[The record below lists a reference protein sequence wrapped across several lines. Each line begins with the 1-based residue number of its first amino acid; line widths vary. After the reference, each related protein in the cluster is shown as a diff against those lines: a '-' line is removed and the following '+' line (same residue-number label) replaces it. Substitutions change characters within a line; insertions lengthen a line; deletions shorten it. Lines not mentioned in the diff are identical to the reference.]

1 MELERCCKEEW
12 AKLPKDRATRRG
24 RRPPL
29 AITGVGAAAGRKRRE
44 KTAAS
49 ASAQQMQHWG
59 KMDDKLILA
68 VFNYPELY
76 NVTLPNY
83 RCTESRAS
91 AWRSIS
97 IVLGLPSEECK
108 RKWKNMRDRYL
119 KEVRMEIKSK
129 KQGEVV
135 QSRWKYRQLMNFI
148 APFTGSRSG
157 VADMCGNNDDDHDNP
172 DNEAGSVEGES
183 ASSEAVKTPQP
194 ITKAPASQ
202 PDLKPQA
209 AFVTQLPALSQDS
222 QMAQLAVMAKLP
234 SGPQITPS
242 SKTGRKRKHQDSPSQ
257 PSAQTTT
264 TSPTKWLVK
273 DNGTAFPNRP
283 RDEDELFLLSF
294 VPALK
299 RLAPQ
304 KRCETK
310 IKIQQIMYDA
320 EFNVAQPESLEKQPE
335 PDTQD

>member
-1 MELERCCKEEW
+1 
-12 AKLPKDRATRRG
+12 
-24 RRPPL
+24 
-29 AITGVGAAAGRKRRE
+29 
-44 KTAAS
+44 
-49 ASAQQMQHWG
+49 
-59 KMDDKLILA
+59 MDDKLILS

-83 RCTESRAS
+83 RCTESRAN
-91 AWRSIS
+91 AWRNIS
-97 IVLGLPSEECK
+97 VGLGLPSEECK

-129 KQGEVV
+129 KQGEIA

-157 VADMCGNNDDDHDNP
+157 VADICGSNDDDHDNP
-172 DNEAGSVEGES
+172 DHESGSAEGETTLL
-183 ASSEAVKTPQP
+183 EAVKTPQNL
-194 ITKAPASQ
+194 TKAPASS
-202 PDLKPQA
+202 PDLKSV
-209 AFVTQLPALSQDS
+209 AFVAQLPSASQDS
-222 QMAQLAVMAKLP
+222 QMAQLAVLAKMP
-234 SGPQITPS
+234 STPQITPTS
-242 SKTGRKRKHQDSPSQ
+242 NTGRKRRLMQESSPSSQ
-257 PSAQTTT
+257 SP

-273 DNGTAFPNRP
+273 DNGTSFPSRP

-310 IKIQQIMYDA
+310 IKIQQIMYEA
-320 EFNVAQPESLEKQPE
+320 EFNIAQTESQEKKAEPETLG
-335 PDTQD
+335 

>member
-1 MELERCCKEEW
+1 
-12 AKLPKDRATRRG
+12 
-24 RRPPL
+24 
-29 AITGVGAAAGRKRRE
+29 
-44 KTAAS
+44 
-49 ASAQQMQHWG
+49 
-59 KMDDKLILA
+59 MDDKLILA

-83 RCTESRAS
+83 RCTESRAN
-91 AWRSIS
+91 AWRNIS
-97 IVLGLPSEECK
+97 MVLGLPSDECK

-157 VADMCGNNDDDHDNP
+157 VAEMCGNDDDDDNP
-172 DNEAGSVEGES
+172 DNETES
-183 ASSEAVKTPQP
+183 LSLLTSQSTQS
-194 ITKAPASQ
+194 PA
-202 PDLKPQA
+202 
-209 AFVTQLPALSQDS
+209 
-222 QMAQLAVMAKLP
+222 
-234 SGPQITPS
+234 
-242 SKTGRKRKHQDSPSQ
+242 
-257 PSAQTTT
+257 
-264 TSPTKWLVK
+264 KWLLK
-273 DNGTAFPNRP
+273 DNGASFPARP

-310 IKIQQIMYDA
+310 IRIQQIMYEA
-320 EFNVAQPESLEKQPE
+320 EFNITQSESQEKQTE
-335 PDTQD
+335 QETQD